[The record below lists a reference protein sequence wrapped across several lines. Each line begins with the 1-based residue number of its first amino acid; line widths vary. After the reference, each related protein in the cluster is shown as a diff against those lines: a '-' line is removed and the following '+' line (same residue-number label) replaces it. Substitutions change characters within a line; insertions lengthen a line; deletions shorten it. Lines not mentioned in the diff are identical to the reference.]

1 MILRS
6 EYPRPNYVREL
17 WQTLNGQWDFVFDDD
32 DRGMAEEWFRRGL
45 PNPLKITVPF
55 CYQSPYSGIDSQD
68 VHETVWYQREFELPD
83 EWQGKRILLNFGAV
97 DYHAL
102 VWN

>member
-32 DRGMAEEWFRRGL
+32 DRGMAEEWFRRGP
-45 PNPLKITVPF
+45 PNP
-55 CYQSPYSGIDSQD
+55 
-68 VHETVWYQREFELPD
+68 
-83 EWQGKRILLNFGAV
+83 
-97 DYHAL
+97 
-102 VWN
+102 